1 MCVQRCQH
9 AAVDVIC
16 VRDLS
21 DGRPKLYPE
30 YNYLS
35 GTGLST
41 VWMGH
46 GHYAPH
52 NRQWQRHDAKR
63 ALPNDRVAGQIEFTS
78 EDQWRDWQL
87 RRDQHDSKYC
97 GGFGKFFNTLFTSLN
112 IGHM

>member
-1 MCVQRCQH
+1 
-9 AAVDVIC
+9 VIY

-35 GTGLST
+35 GTGKST

-46 GHYAPH
+46 AHYAPH

-87 RRDQHDSKYC
+87 RRDQHDSKHC
-97 GGFGKFFNTLFTSLN
+97 GGFGKLMFSLLYTVQICGIFQLFGNFYST
-112 IGHM
+112 IE